1 MVRGFVTVCAV
12 LAGLAAGS
20 ACASEAAIRQSF
32 QARFPNATVESVA
45 RTPFAGIYEVVF
57 NGQIAYTD
65 EKLNFVL
72 FGNLVDV
79 REGAER
85 NLTRERSAQLASQ
98 ALRQS
103 ADNAVK
109 RVRGNGKRVLY
120 TFEDPNCGFCRE
132 LQKELMK
139 LTDVTIYTFLWPILS
154 ADSVDKSRA
163 VWCSR
168 DRAKAWDD
176 LMSGAFED
184 SPASDGRSARAISM
198 GSRAL
203 TARGR
208 DKSSRAIELSSQALS
223 ARAIE
228 RSSRALTC
236 RAIERSSRAVE
247 LSSRAITARAIS
259 ARAIELSA

>member
-1 MVRGFVTVCAV
+1 M

-79 REGAER
+79 RAGAER
-85 NLTRERSAQLASQ
+85 NLTRERYAQLAAQ
-98 ALRQS
+98 ALRKS
-103 ADNAVK
+103 ADNAIK

-120 TFEDPNCGFCRE
+120 TFEDPNCIFCRK
-132 LQKELMK
+132 LQTEVMT
-139 LTDVTIYTFLWPILS
+139 LTDVTIYTFLYPVLGP
-154 ADSVDKSRA
+154 DSVDKSRA
-163 VWCSR
+163 VWCSK

-176 LMSGAFED
+176 LMSRGVTPQGGNCVVPFEKNHELAERFGIRGTPAIYLEDGRRVGAGYV
-184 SPASDGRSARAISM
+184 PASELEL
-198 GSRAL
+198 AL
-203 TARGR
+203 NSVAP
-208 DKSSRAIELSSQALS
+208 K
-223 ARAIE
+223 
-228 RSSRALTC
+228 
-236 RAIERSSRAVE
+236 
-247 LSSRAITARAIS
+247 
-259 ARAIELSA
+259 